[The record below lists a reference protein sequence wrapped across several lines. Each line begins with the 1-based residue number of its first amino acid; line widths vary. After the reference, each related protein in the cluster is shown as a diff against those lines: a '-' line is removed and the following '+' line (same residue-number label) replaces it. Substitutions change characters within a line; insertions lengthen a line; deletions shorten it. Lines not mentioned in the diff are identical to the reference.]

1 VKVPRAAA
9 RRYSSPSRQRTQT
22 LNRFKRVLLAASTAA
37 LTINLFTGA
46 PLLALWVGSQVQTSS
61 AVSFA
66 GLVVVVAVLIVTV
79 AIIVFLLLHVES
91 AYKAATGQA
100 QTRRRLPWM
109 RSLRDERDEF
119 SRERNP
125 LNGFERVLVAVVLLA
140 MAAFEV
146 WFFFFAGSSLPRGS

>member
-1 VKVPRAAA
+1 TAMLVGRSSRPRGATV
-9 RRYSSPSRQRTQT
+9 RLVSRSRSF
-22 LNRFKRVLLAASTAA
+22 LLKRVLLAASTAA

-79 AIIVFLLLHVES
+79 AVIVFLLLHVEA
-91 AYKAATGQA
+91 AYKAATGQP

-109 RSLRDERDEF
+109 RS
-119 SRERNP
+119 
-125 LNGFERVLVAVVLLA
+125 
-140 MAAFEV
+140 
-146 WFFFFAGSSLPRGS
+146 